1 LLLIKRKKRKK
12 GKDQKEKENESKAF
26 NLSREFYGN
35 QVENKIKK
43 EICDLITKKNQI
55 EFFF

>member
-43 EICDLITKKNQI
+43 EICDLITKKKSD
-55 EFFF
+55 